1 MQSYYNANEIFPSMC
16 WVKECSDSPQLQNK
30 NSLSH
35 FFFFFCIGHRLNA
48 LLFHPGPEKTRSLF
62 LTAGCPRTVA
72 PINEAP
78 CSRPA
83 EPSAADDGR
92 A

>member
-1 MQSYYNANEIFPSMC
+1 MHTFKSRFQGMLGFSSTAQQ
-16 WVKECSDSPQLQNK
+16 KL
-30 NSLSH
+30 SLI
-35 FFFFFCIGHRLNA
+35 FFFFCIGHKLNA
-48 LLFHPGPEKTRSLF
+48 LLFHPDPEKTHSLF